1 MVSIAVVKSS
11 SKLTLQLSNTT
22 SSVSKPIVIALDAMG
37 GDHGPSVTV
46 PAALSALHAHPQ
58 LHIILVG
65 VETLVNEYL
74 RKHQGIN
81 VPRLSVVH
89 ASQTVSMDE
98 KPSNA
103 LRLKK
108 DSSLR
113 VAINLVKSGQA
124 QACVSSGNTGALMA
138 TAKFV
143 LKTLPG
149 IDRPAIMAKLPTMRR
164 NTVVRVLDLGANVDS
179 TPQNLVDFALM
190 GSIVAKEVGGIPAP
204 TVGLLN
210 VGEEEVKGN
219 DLVKQT
225 AAILETYPGIH
236 YIGFVEGDDIFKG
249 TADVVVCDGF
259 VGNVMLKTTEGVAKL
274 ISNAIKK
281 AFSRNW
287 FTKLSA
293 LAVLHIL
300 KKIGKSFDPGQFNGA
315 SFLGLNGI
323 VIKSHG
329 SANQPSFENAI
340 REAIEE
346 VERDV
351 ITKIHDQLA
360 VLLAAKSLETNTT
373 TVETLHD

>member
-1 MVSIAVVKSS
+1 
-11 SKLTLQLSNTT
+11 
-22 SSVSKPIVIALDAMG
+22 MG
-37 GDHGPSVTV
+37 GDHGPSVIV
-46 PAALSALHAHPQ
+46 PAALSALHAYPQ
-58 LHIILVG
+58 LHILLVG
-65 VETLVNEYL
+65 VDTVINEFL
-74 RKHQGIN
+74 RKHHGLN
-81 VPRLSVVH
+81 SPRLSVVH
-89 ASQTVSMDE
+89 ATQTVSMDE
-98 KPSNA
+98 KPSSA

-108 DSSLR
+108 DSSMR
-113 VAINLVKSGQA
+113 VAINLVKSGTA

-149 IDRPAIMAKLPTMRR
+149 IDRPAIMAKLPTLRPHR
-164 NTVVRVLDLGANVDS
+164 VVRVLDLGANVDS

-190 GSIVAKEVGGIPAP
+190 GAIVAKEVGGIPSP

-219 DLVKQT
+219 ELVKQT
-225 AAILETYPGIH
+225 AAILETYPGIQ

-259 VGNVMLKTTEGVAKL
+259 VGNVMLKATEGVVKL
-274 ISNAIKK
+274 ISSAVKK
-281 AFSRNW
+281 AFLRNW

-329 SANQPSFENAI
+329 GANQASFENAI

-346 VERDV
+346 VSRDV
-351 ITKIHDQLA
+351 PSKIRAELA
-360 VLLAAKSLETNTT
+360 ELLAAKPVALTT
-373 TVETLHD
+373 LPNEVAHD